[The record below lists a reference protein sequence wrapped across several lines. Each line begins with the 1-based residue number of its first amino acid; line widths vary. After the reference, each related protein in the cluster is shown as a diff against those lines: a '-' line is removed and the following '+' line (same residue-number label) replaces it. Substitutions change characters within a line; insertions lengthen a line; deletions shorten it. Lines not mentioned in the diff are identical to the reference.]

1 MGHGR
6 WDDNA
11 YAAAKTFRAAKGIAD
26 FGYTAATK
34 GKPSSSWKA
43 APSMDPLNVAARECR
58 DSPDHADS
66 TPIAVLFDVTGSM
79 GSVPK
84 IMQGKLG
91 KLHGLL
97 QRKGYLADPQLMF
110 GGIGDADSDRVP
122 LQVGQFESDNRMDDQ
137 LRDIFLEGNGGG
149 QKSESYEL
157 AAYFVARHVVTD
169 AWQKRGR
176 KGYLF
181 LIGDELNKPRLE
193 ARHIRRIIGDDI
205 AQDIDPVSVYRELAR
220 KWNVYFILPNQSS
233 YYNDDAIGEH
243 WRQILGQNFLKL
255 DDPGAVCE
263 LIAATIGV
271 EERVV
276 DLDQALVDLA
286 EIGSV
291 AESRAVGKALVS
303 VGANARSLTKSA
315 APLGIDG
322 PDDVALS

>member
-1 MGHGR
+1 MGHGK

-26 FGYTAATK
+26 FGYTASIRSQPA
-34 GKPSSSWKA
+34 SSWKA
-43 APSMDPLNVAARECR
+43 APALDPFKVAHRECR

-79 GSVPK
+79 GAVPR

-122 LQVGQFESDNRMDDQ
+122 LQVGQFESDNRMDEQ

-181 LIGDELNKPRLE
+181 IIGDELNKPRLE
-193 ARHIRRIIGDDI
+193 AKHIRRIIGDDVH
-205 AQDIDPVSVYRELAR
+205 QDIDPVSVYRELAR

-233 YYNDDAIGEH
+233 YFNDDAIGEH
-243 WRQILGQNFLKL
+243 WRAILGQNFLKL

-263 LIAATIGV
+263 LIAATIGM
-271 EERVV
+271 EEQVV

-291 AESRAVGKALVS
+291 AESKAVGKALVA
-303 VGANARSLTKSA
+303 VGGGKRAVVA